1 MRRKMIITDS
11 HPDNKPKQ
19 KMVIE
24 LEGGSPWYGYIWLNG
39 EIYTVTEGA
48 RSFQVKKTKYKRF

>member
-1 MRRKMIITDS
+1 MIITDS